1 MTTQTGILVSVSAD
15 GKLEIPPELQS
26 QMEPLSRYEVLVTNN
41 EIIFKRIPQSLTW
54 DVLSQRIEA
63 AGIDPE
69 EPSLQEISDIVKDVR
84 KSRRAR
90 SECA

>member
-1 MTTQTGILVSVSAD
+1 M
-15 GKLEIPPELQS
+15 
-26 QMEPLSRYEVLVTNN
+26 TNN
-41 EIIFKRIPQSLTW
+41 KIIFKRISQSLTW
-54 DVLSQRIEA
+54 DDLSQRIEA

-90 SECA
+90 NECT

>member
-1 MTTQTGILVSVSAD
+1 
-15 GKLEIPPELQS
+15 
-26 QMEPLSRYEVLVTNN
+26 
-41 EIIFKRIPQSLTW
+41 LTW
-54 DVLSQRIEA
+54 DDLSQRIEA